1 MGQTSFFIVDNK
13 SLNTGSVLS
22 LCIPSETFGSSKF
35 SPGQKLTGPFG
46 AYVFEYVVGR
56 KTKSKPICVLK
67 GDLISAIYGDQ
78 EKGTGYVMPPTTI

>member
-1 MGQTSFFIVDNK
+1 MGQTSFSIVDLK
-13 SLNTGSVLS
+13 IKCQDLYS

-35 SPGQKLTGPFG
+35 SPGQKLTRPIG

-78 EKGTGYVMPPTTI
+78 EKGTGYVMSPTTI

>member
-1 MGQTSFFIVDNK
+1 MGQTSFSIIDIK
-13 SLNTGSVLS
+13 IEYQDLYP
-22 LCIPSETFGSSKF
+22 LCIPSETFGNSKF
-35 SPGQKLTGPFG
+35 SPGQKLTRPFG

-78 EKGTGYVMPPTTI
+78 EKGTGYVMSPTTI